1 MLDSRYALLWRTLL
15 VLALLGSVL
24 VLRRLDPETRWLERL
39 RSRFYLGVPWG
50 SILSLGFV
58 LFVYLV
64 VQEGAVRWTE
74 PLAIPFSAWSYF
86 YPVGWLFASFA
97 HVGPGHL
104 LGNLTSAA
112 ILAPLAEYV
121 WGHYPDTKDGAWHA
135 DPRLRAFVLFPSFV
149 LGLGVFTSLFT
160 WGPVIGFSGVVFAF
174 AGFVLVRYPL
184 LVVVAL
190 AARSALRTVAAALDE
205 PIAVVETTASV
216 SPPWWYGIAVQG
228 HALGFLLG
236 VLVGAALLHHRGTR
250 QDPLRLWL
258 GSLLVGLSLSLWA
271 VWWVRGAETFVLY
284 RALGIALVV
293 ALATLVTAALAASDR
308 QFVGTLSYRRTA
320 VLLLVLP
327 LVSMCLV
334 AVPLNLTAVDGAS
347 PDEAVTVGDYTV
359 FYDEEITN
367 RTFSVVDVEAFGE
380 ATDVTA
386 SGVIVVSEE
395 RTVWSQEVTRAELRT
410 HGEGSVRVGGLTW
423 GERIEAEREGW
434 VVDDDRVY
442 RIWLEHDGERTVA
455 YTSEPVVVP
464 GSIDGHEVA
473 VLAGND
479 GFRIAVDGEDRA
491 PVPDLGE
498 SVTVEGIEFVREEA
512 AEDENESGG
521 EREDGD
527 VLYAVY
533 GDTAI
538 PIAEEERYTPDQV
551 DR

>member
-15 VLALLGSVL
+15 LLALLGSIL
-24 VLRRLDPETRWLERL
+24 VLRRLDPETRWLGTL

-50 SILSLGFV
+50 SALSLGVV

-64 VQEGAVRWTE
+64 VQGGAVRWTE

-86 YPVGWLFASFA
+86 YPVGWLFAGFA

-121 WGHYPDTKDGAWHA
+121 WGHHPETKDETWHA

-149 LGLGVFTSLFT
+149 VGLGVFTSLFS
-160 WGPVIGFSGVVFAF
+160 WGPVIGFSGVVFAL

-190 AARSALRTVAAALDE
+190 AARSALRTVTTALGD

-216 SPPWWYGIAVQG
+216 SPPWWYGIAIQG
-228 HALGFLLG
+228 HALGFLIG
-236 VLVGAALLHHRGTR
+236 VLLGAALLHRRGIR
-250 QDPLRLWL
+250 PDPLRLWF

-271 VWWVRGAETFVLY
+271 IWWVRGDETFVLY
-284 RALGIALVV
+284 RALGIVLVV
-293 ALATLVTAALAASDR
+293 ALATLVTAASAASDR
-308 QFVGTLSYRRTA
+308 PFVGSLDYRRTA

-347 PDEAVTVGDYTV
+347 PDEAVTVGDYAV
-359 FYDEEITN
+359 FYDEEITD

-380 ATDVTA
+380 TTTVTA
-386 SGVIVVSEE
+386 SGVIVVSED
-395 RTVWSQEVTRAELRT
+395 RTVWSQEMTRTELRT

-423 GERIEAEREGW
+423 SERIEAEREGW

-442 RIWLEHDGERTVA
+442 RIWLEHDGERTLA

-464 GSIDGHEVA
+464 GSVDGHEVA

-479 GFRIAVDGEDRA
+479 GFRIVVDGEDRA
-491 PVPDLGE
+491 PVPDPGE

-512 AEDENESGG
+512 AENENGDERT
-521 EREDGD
+521 ERD

-533 GDTAI
+533 DDTAI
-538 PIAEEERYTPDQV
+538 PIAEEERYTSDQI